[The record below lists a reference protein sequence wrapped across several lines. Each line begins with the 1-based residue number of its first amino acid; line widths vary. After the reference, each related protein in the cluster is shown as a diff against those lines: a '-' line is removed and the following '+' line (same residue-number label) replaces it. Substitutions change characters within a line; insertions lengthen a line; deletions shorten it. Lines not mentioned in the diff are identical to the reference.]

1 MAILSQALPTEKAF
15 HRGIT
20 VIAAAAVVVLLYY
33 GRPFFVTVTLSA
45 MLAFLLDPI
54 VLLVMRLRLPRPA
67 ATSVVIGVAL
77 LLAYLLGVVIW
88 TQVSGLAQDLPT
100 YTSRV
105 SELLD
110 KTSAKLDDIEN
121 HAVEAVI
128 PQRLREQEQEIQ
140 QKPQKAAQARKRKT
154 TAQVAPPP
162 QPPQVQEVRI
172 KQEPRPAISLIYGY
186 ISDYARAILMTS
198 FVPFLTYFMLSWRD
212 HMRKG
217 IINMFRGEQR
227 YVAGKSLDSVAASTR
242 SYLLGNVVLGVFLS
256 CASGGAFFL
265 FKVPYWPLIGLLS
278 GFLSLLPYVGLPLA
292 MLPPVLA
299 AMAIPNKFTVILSLA
314 AIAGGLHLVAMN
326 LAYPKVVGRHV
337 HVNPLALTIAL
348 MFWTLMWGGIGLILA
363 VPITA
368 AIKAVCENVESLQ
381 PVARLLAD

>member
-1 MAILSQALPTEKAF
+1 MAILSQALPTQKAF

-20 VIAAAAVVVLLYY
+20 VIAAAAVVALLYY
-33 GRPFFVTVTLSA
+33 GRPFFVTITLSA
-45 MLAFLLDPI
+45 MLAFVLDPI

-67 ATSVVIGVAL
+67 ATSVVIGLAL

-110 KTSAKLDDIEN
+110 KTSSKLDDIEN
-121 HAVEAVI
+121 HAIEAVI

-140 QKPQKAAQARKRKT
+140 QKPQKAAQARRRKAT
-154 TAQVAPPP
+154 VQASPP

-172 KQEPRPAISLIYGY
+172 KPEPRPAISLIYGY
-186 ISDYARAILMTS
+186 VSDYARAILMAS

-217 IINMFRGEQR
+217 IINMFGGEQR
-227 YVAGKSLDSVAASTR
+227 YVAGRSLDSVAASTR
-242 SYLLGNVVLGVFLS
+242 AYLLGNVVLGVFMS
-256 CASGGAFFL
+256 CASAGAFFL

-292 MLPPVLA
+292 MIPPVLA

-368 AIKAVCENVESLQ
+368 AVKAVCENVESLQ
-381 PVARLLAD
+381 PVARLLGD

>member
-1 MAILSQALPTEKAF
+1 VAILSQALPTQKAF
-15 HRGIT
+15 HWGIAI
-20 VIAAAAVVVLLYY
+20 IAAAAVVALLYV

-45 MLAFLLDPI
+45 MLAFVLDPI

-67 ATSVVIGVAL
+67 ATSVVIGMTL

-88 TQVSGLAQDLPT
+88 TQVSGLAEDLPT

-110 KTSAKLDDIEN
+110 KTSAKLDEIEN
-121 HAVEAVI
+121 HAIEAVI

-140 QKPQKAAQARKRKT
+140 QKPQKAAQARKRK
-154 TAQVAPPP
+154 AVPVAPPP

-172 KQEPRPAISLIYGY
+172 KSEPRPAISLIYGY
-186 ISDYARAILMTS
+186 VSDYARAILMGS

-212 HMRKG
+212 HMRKS
-217 IINMFRGEQR
+217 IVNMFRGEQR
-227 YVAGKSLDSVAASTR
+227 YVASKSLDSVAASTR
-242 SYLLGNVVLGVFLS
+242 AYLLGNVILGVFMS
-256 CASGGAFFL
+256 CASAGAFFL
-265 FKVPYWPLIGLLS
+265 FKLPYWALIGLLS

-337 HVNPLALTIAL
+337 HLNPLAVTIAL

-381 PVARLLAD
+381 PVARLLGD